1 LAEQFVGWVAI
12 LAGTAD
18 VLKPNMLSSPV
29 VADHAWQ
36 MICFG
41 AVLIGGKKVMAMT
54 KALSEVL

>member
-1 LAEQFVGWVAI
+1 
-12 LAGTAD
+12 
-18 VLKPNMLSSPV
+18 MLSSPV

-41 AVLIGGKKVMAMT
+41 AVLIGGKEVMAMT